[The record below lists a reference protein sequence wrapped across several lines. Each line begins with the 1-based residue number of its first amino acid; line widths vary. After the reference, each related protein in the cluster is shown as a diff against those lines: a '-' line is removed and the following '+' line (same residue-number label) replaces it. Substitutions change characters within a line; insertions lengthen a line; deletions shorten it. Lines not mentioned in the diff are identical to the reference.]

1 MSEILRL
8 SGKDVEIRYPKGKLP
23 KHEGKELSIDDLRIF
38 YTCINHAKRDDGS
51 PLSNEE
57 LRGIIGIKLG
67 KPGTAIPI
75 TVTKFGDPK
84 SPWSKELA
92 KSVERDEWKQEL
104 LLRVAL
110 LQFEWT
116 ERIDAARAA

>member
-1 MSEILRL
+1 M
-8 SGKDVEIRYPKGKLP
+8 
-23 KHEGKELSIDDLRIF
+23 HEGKELSVDDFRMF

-51 PLSNEE
+51 PLTKEE
-57 LRGIIGIKLG
+57 FRGIIGIKLG

-75 TVTKFGDPK
+75 PVNKLGDPK
-84 SPWSKELA
+84 YPWSKEIA

-110 LQFEWT
+110 LQLEWT
-116 ERIDAARAA
+116 ESIGAARAA